1 MNYDISEKP
10 FYKGSLETS
19 QHYHRKCKKKT
30 ELPNYIEKI
39 VYQSVN
45 SFVLHIK
52 SNPTHLVIP
61 IQNTTFALSTQY
73 FYLIL
78 IIHPFYNYPPC
89 KSQ

>member
-1 MNYDISEKP
+1 MQSEP
-10 FYKGSLETS
+10 HSIITANV
-19 QHYHRKCKKKT
+19 KKKT
-30 ELPNYIEKI
+30 ELPNYIDKI

-61 IQNTTFALSTQY
+61 TQSTTFALSTQY

-78 IIHPFYNYPPC
+78 IIHPFCNYPPY